1 MKNIH
6 VLPTDK
12 PSRIRIG
19 NNGNF
24 VFGLIQNS
32 IASKNDSYT
41 NQNIYITSDEKIKK
55 YDWYIADN
63 KLYRASVDHNPEL
76 YTYGCKKLIL
86 TTDQDLIK
94 DGVQAIDDE
103 FLEWFVKNPTCERV
117 EVEDF
122 PMTEKYNSK
131 GEYVHRSY
139 WVYKIIIP
147 RTTQQIINQDYAGG
161 LEMGQIPAKEETKQ
175 EFPQPNIIDNW
186 LEKNGDPEIDKQV
199 EQEAKELCE
208 QNKISQEE
216 LERAIFAPINLYSA
230 IKFLFKQFKNK

>member
-6 VLPTDK
+6 VLPTEK
-12 PSRIRIG
+12 PSRLHKIE
-19 NNGNF
+19 NEW
-24 VFGLIQNS
+24 GLTHNANS
-32 IASKNDSYT
+32 NPFAKQ
-41 NQNIYITSDEKIKK
+41 QNIYITSDEYIGLSYYLDGNLVRKGVVDDKEYWEVRKDYKKI
-55 YDWYIADN
+55 
-63 KLYRASVDHNPEL
+63 
-76 YTYGCKKLIL
+76 IL
-86 TTDQDLIK
+86 TTDPDLIK

-103 FLEWFVKNPTCERV
+103 FLEWFVKNPSCERV

-161 LEMGQIPAKEETKQ
+161 LEMGQIPAKEEPKE
-175 EFPQPNIIDNW
+175 EFPKPNIIDNW

>member
-12 PSRIRIG
+12 PSRLHLKSDG
-19 NNGNF
+19 F
-24 VFGLIQNS
+24 YLTKEENS
-32 IASKNDSYT
+32 FIPYSYPK
-41 NQNIYITSDEKIKK
+41 NIYITSDEEIKK

-103 FLEWFVKNPTCERV
+103 FLEWFVKNPSCEEV
-117 EVEDF
+117 EVSYGLLKPF
-122 PMTEKYNSK
+122 KSTEKGYMIHLPDN
-131 GEYVHRSY
+131 
-139 WVYKIIIP
+139 
-147 RTTQQIINQDYAGG
+147 GG
-161 LEMGQIPAKEETKQ
+161 VVEPKQ
-175 EFPQPNIIDNW
+175 KFPKPNIIDNW

-199 EQEAKELCE
+199 EQEYKELCE
-208 QNKISQEE
+208 QETFEE
-216 LERAIFAPINLYSA
+216 VVNPLIKWLSENTNPHTTVIVRNNFAELLEGIKAIETNE
-230 IKFLFKQFKNK
+230 FLTD